1 MNEFQSNGDVI
12 KFVVDFAA
20 DLSNSHLF
28 KVILDEDAGIDFQ
41 KFELLVGIEYLENK
55 CSSISSVLNAIS
67 NAPSTLFKAE
77 NMIKVFISKQSE
89 VSRWLDE

>member
-55 CSSISSVLNAIS
+55 CSSISSVFNAIS
-67 NAPSTLFKAE
+67 NAHSTLFEVKI
-77 NMIKVFISKQSE
+77 MIKMFIGKLSE
-89 VSRWLDE
+89 VSSY